1 MSANS
6 IFDSHAHYDDEDFDI
21 DRDAV
26 LQGLKEQGVDFVL
39 NAACDVKSCRTTLAL
54 TETYDFVYGSAGVHP
69 HSAAE
74 VLEDDSYL
82 DLIRECAA
90 HKKIVAIGEIGLD
103 YHYDFSPRD
112 AQRAV
117 FIRQMELARDL
128 NMPVIIH
135 SREATADTLEILKM
149 FPEVTGV
156 VHCFSGSDQ
165 TALEVLKL
173 GYYVGFTGSV
183 TFKNN
188 KKGPA
193 AAAVVPLNK
202 LLIETDCP
210 YMAPVPLRG
219 KRCDSS
225 MLPHVAQKLAEI
237 KGVTPQQIIDA
248 ARENTFKLFGIDQSI

>member
-1 MSANS
+1 MSANG
-6 IFDSHAHYDDEDFDI
+6 IFDSHAHYDDEDFDP
-21 DRDAV
+21 DREQV
-26 LQGLKEQGVDFVL
+26 LQGLKEQGVAFVL
-39 NAACDVKSCRTTLAL
+39 NAACDVKSCRTTLEL
-54 TETYDFVYGSAGVHP
+54 TKRYPFVYGSAGIHP

-74 VLEDDSYL
+74 VLEDDSYIE
-82 DLIRECAA
+82 LIKECAA
-90 HKKIVAIGEIGLD
+90 NEKIVAIGEIGLD
-103 YHYDFSPRD
+103 YHYDFSPRE

-117 FIRQMELARDL
+117 FIRQMELAREL
-128 NMPVIIH
+128 KMPVIIH

-149 FPEVTGV
+149 FPDVTGV

-173 GYYVGFTGSV
+173 GYFVGFTGSV

-193 AAAVVPLNK
+193 AAAVVPLNR

-219 KRCDSS
+219 KRCDST
-225 MLPHVAQKLAEI
+225 MLPHVAQKLVEI
-237 KGVTPQQIIDA
+237 KGVTAQGIIDCA
-248 ARENTFKLFGIDQSI
+248 YNNTCKLFGIDQ